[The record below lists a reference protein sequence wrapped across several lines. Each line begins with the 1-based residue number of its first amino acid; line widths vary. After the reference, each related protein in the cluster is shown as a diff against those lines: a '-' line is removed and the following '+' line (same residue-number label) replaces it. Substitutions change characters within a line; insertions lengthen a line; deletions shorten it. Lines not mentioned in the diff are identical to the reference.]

1 MRLNDVLFINNLPT
15 LDLHG
20 FDRQTAIVTIN
31 DFIRD
36 NMKLKNSI
44 VVIVHGIGSGILRK
58 CTHECLRVNKNVLDF
73 KIHYFNEG
81 ATIVSLKING

>member
-1 MRLNDVLFINNLPT
+1 MRLNEVLFINNLPT

-20 FDRQTAIVTIN
+20 YDRQTAVVALS

-36 NMKLKNSI
+36 NVKMKND
-44 VVIVHGIGSGILRK
+44 VVAVVHGIGDGILRK
-58 CTHECLRVNKNVLDF
+58 STHTYLRTCKNVLDF

-81 ATIVSLKING
+81 CTIISLKF